1 MFTSKY
7 VFETRSTRYM
17 RYTRNVGF
25 LLLLLFIFYTL
36 SCMFFIVVS
45 EDENKV
51 SQEAF
56 FKRPP
61 DAIVVFTGDQGRIGY
76 GLKMAQK
83 YNQPRV
89 FITGVYSK
97 NSVDTLLTLKEAVNP
112 PDPDM
117 IEIDYLASNTVEN
130 VLSTLRYLRKHN
142 GLKRVL
148 IVSHDYHVM
157 RIKMIMNN
165 LMPNGYGYEFY
176 YSGLQTQYDNLR
188 SLKILYKE
196 VFKITRTWGFL
207 LLWDKD
213 TKAPI

>member
-51 SQEAF
+51 SEEAF

-61 DAIVVFTGDQGRIGY
+61 DAIVIFTGDKGRIGY
-76 GLKMAQK
+76 GLKMAK
-83 YNQPRV
+83 EFNQPRV
-89 FITGVYSK
+89 FITGVYQK
-97 NSVDTLLTLKEAVNP
+97 NSVDTLLDLKEAVNP

-142 GLKRVL
+142 GLKRIL

-157 RIKMIMNN
+157 RIKMIMNQ
-165 LMPNGYGYEFY
+165 LMPNNYGYEFY
-176 YSGLQTQYDNLR
+176 YSGIKTNYDNLR
-188 SLKILYKE
+188 SIKILYKE

-213 TKAPI
+213 TRAPL

>member
-17 RYTRNVGF
+17 RYSRNVGF
-25 LLLLLFIFYTL
+25 FLLLLFILYTL

-45 EDENKV
+45 EDENKE

-61 DAIVVFTGDQGRIGY
+61 DAIVVFTGDKGRIGY
-76 GLKMAQK
+76 GLKKAK
-83 YNQPRV
+83 DYNQPRV

-97 NSVDTLLTLKEAVNP
+97 NSVDTLLDLKESVNP
-112 PDPDM
+112 PNPDL

-142 GLKRVL
+142 GLKRIL
-148 IVSHDYHVM
+148 IVSHDYHIM
-157 RIKMIMNN
+157 RIKIIMNK
-165 LMPNGYGYEFY
+165 LMPDDYGYEFY
-176 YSGLQTQYDNLR
+176 YTGIQTSYDNIR

-213 TKAPI
+213 SRPSL

>member
-51 SQEAF
+51 SEEAF

-61 DAIVVFTGDQGRIGY
+61 DAIVIFTGDKGRIGY
-76 GLKMAQK
+76 GLKMAK
-83 YNQPRV
+83 EFNQPRV
-89 FITGVYSK
+89 FITGVYQK
-97 NSVDTLLTLKEAVNP
+97 NSVDTLLDLKEAVNP

-142 GLKRVL
+142 GLKRIL

-157 RIKMIMNN
+157 RIKMIMNQ
-165 LMPNGYGYEFY
+165 LMPNNYGYEFY
-176 YSGLQTQYDNLR
+176 YSGIKTNYDNLR
-188 SLKILYKE
+188 SIKILYKE

-213 TKAPI
+213 TKAPL

>member
-7 VFETRSTRYM
+7 VFETKSTRYM

-51 SQEAF
+51 SEEAF

-61 DAIVVFTGDQGRIGY
+61 DAIVIFTGDKGRIGY
-76 GLKMAQK
+76 GLKMAK
-83 YNQPRV
+83 EFNQPRV
-89 FITGVYSK
+89 FITGVYQK
-97 NSVDTLLTLKEAVNP
+97 NSVDTLLDLKEAVNP

-142 GLKRVL
+142 GLKRIL

-157 RIKMIMNN
+157 RIKMIMNQ
-165 LMPNGYGYEFY
+165 LMPNNYGYEFY
-176 YSGLQTQYDNLR
+176 YSGIKTNYDNLR
-188 SLKILYKE
+188 SIKILYKE

-213 TKAPI
+213 NKAPL

>member
-51 SQEAF
+51 SDEAF

-61 DAIVVFTGDQGRIGY
+61 DAIVIFTGDKGRIGY
-76 GLKMAQK
+76 GLKMAK
-83 YNQPRV
+83 EFNQPRV
-89 FITGVYSK
+89 FITGVYQK
-97 NSVDTLLTLKEAVNP
+97 NSVDTLLDLKEAVNP

-142 GLKRVL
+142 GLKRIL

-157 RIKMIMNN
+157 RIKMIMNQ
-165 LMPNGYGYEFY
+165 LMPNNYGYEFY
-176 YSGLQTQYDNLR
+176 YSGIKTNYDNLR
-188 SLKILYKE
+188 SIKILYKE

-213 TKAPI
+213 TRAPL